1 MKVRVDQACSK
12 RAPVPEFTHLTGLF
26 CFVLFSHS
34 ASSRS
39 FLGDNFKIQ
48 VAHGGRGGGG
58 VGESHMGKEKKKQA
72 CSLNSR
78 CVPSSVLGFY
88 INHLY

>member
-1 MKVRVDQACSK
+1 MHLLKCARTRPHEFHRVKVRVDQACSK

-58 VGESHMGKEKKKQA
+58 VGESHMGKKKK
-72 CSLNSR
+72 SKH
-78 CVPSSVLGFY
+78 V
-88 INHLY
+88 H